1 MVCSGFPVDCMQLA
15 SQCAFM
21 TQVTIRRIEE
31 DWVKIAKAEA
41 ARLGVSMNQVLV
53 EALRRGL
60 GADAE
65 PVRKTNL
72 DRYAGDSDFGPEWDE
87 FLEKDLKQIDPELW
101 S

>member
-1 MVCSGFPVDCMQLA
+1 
-15 SQCAFM
+15 M

-31 DWVKIAKAEA
+31 AWVEKAKEEA
-41 ARLGVSMNQVLV
+41 VRRKVSMNQVLV

-72 DRYAGDSDFGPEWDE
+72 DRFAGDSDFGPEWDE
-87 FLEKDLKQIDPELW
+87 FLEKVLKHVDPELW

>member
-1 MVCSGFPVDCMQLA
+1 
-15 SQCAFM
+15 M

-31 DWVKIAKAEA
+31 AWVEKAKEEA
-41 ARLGVSMNQVLV
+41 TRRNVSMNQVLV

-65 PVRKTNL
+65 PVRKSNL
-72 DRYAGDSDFGPEWDE
+72 DRYAGDSDFGPEWDD
-87 FLEKDLKQIDPELW
+87 FLKNDLHQIDPELW

>member
-1 MVCSGFPVDCMQLA
+1 MV
-15 SQCAFM
+15 
-21 TQVTIRRIEE
+21 QVTIRRLEE
-31 DWVKIAKAEA
+31 DWVRKAKAEA
-41 ARLGVSMNQVLV
+41 IRRKVSLNQILV

-60 GADAE
+60 GVDSE

-87 FLEKDLKQIDPELW
+87 FLERDLKRIDPELW